1 MTGGSKESSMDIIH
15 TSSINGDGRDER
27 DKLRHLFD
35 VPLSTGGEFQ
45 PRPRELPSSELLLQK
60 LFDTCQH
67 LFDQQNKTRRD
78 ER

>member
-45 PRPRELPSSELLLQK
+45 PRPRELPSSELFLQK
-60 LFDTCQH
+60 LSSACQH
-67 LFDQQNKTRRD
+67 LLDQQNKTRED
-78 ER
+78 E

>member
-1 MTGGSKESSMDIIH
+1 METIHISSK
-15 TSSINGDGRDER
+15 NGDGRDER

-45 PRPRELPSSELLLQK
+45 TRPRELPSSELFLQK
-60 LFDTCQH
+60 LLDTCQH
-67 LFDQQNKTRRD
+67 LFDQQNQTRRD